1 MNNGVLMAAPYYLDF
16 FEGCSESLFEKFSD
30 KPTEDFDYVL
40 LI

>member
-1 MNNGVLMAAPYYLDF
+1 MVFVKMFDIAF
-16 FEGCSESLFEKFSD
+16 FSD